1 MKHNAIIRIVLWSLS
16 AVVLLGLLLVGL
28 ALGGYLYE
36 RDPDG
41 DPVTGIV
48 SLSAENI
55 ESIEIQWVAGNVD
68 VTVVPNAKDIRFSET
83 NGEERSMVYRV
94 KGKTLIIQYC
104 KNSLQFDFGAIHE
117 PTKSLTVE
125 VPVDWV
131 CQTLDI
137 DAASADVSVTLLNL
151 TQAKVVNV
159 SGDTTLHLEKC
170 ESVDVKN
177 VSGDTTFVGQCATL
191 DCYTVSG
198 GCDVFLSESAQ
209 RINMESV
216 SGGINIS
223 VFKECGF
230 TAKLDS
236 VSGKL
241 YSDYSTDIANGAY
254 IYGDGAM
261 QIRAKSVSGSVHIA
275 ENTLDLTT
283 VFSGV
288 HSSGS

>member
-104 KNSLQFDFGAIHE
+104 KNSLQFDFGAIH
-117 PTKSLTVE
+117 
-125 VPVDWV
+125 
-131 CQTLDI
+131 
-137 DAASADVSVTLLNL
+137 ASRPN
-151 TQAKVVNV
+151 
-159 SGDTTLHLEKC
+159 
-170 ESVDVKN
+170 
-177 VSGDTTFVGQCATL
+177 
-191 DCYTVSG
+191 
-198 GCDVFLSESAQ
+198 
-209 RINMESV
+209 R
-216 SGGINIS
+216 
-223 VFKECGF
+223 
-230 TAKLDS
+230 
-236 VSGKL
+236 
-241 YSDYSTDIANGAY
+241 
-254 IYGDGAM
+254 
-261 QIRAKSVSGSVHIA
+261 
-275 ENTLDLTT
+275 
-283 VFSGV
+283 
-288 HSSGS
+288 